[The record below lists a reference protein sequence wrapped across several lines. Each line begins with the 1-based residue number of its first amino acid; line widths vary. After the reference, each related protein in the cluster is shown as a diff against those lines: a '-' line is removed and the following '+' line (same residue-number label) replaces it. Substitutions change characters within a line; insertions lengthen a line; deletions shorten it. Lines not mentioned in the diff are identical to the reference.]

1 MKNWI
6 AKEPRLPA
14 IKTPVEIRTDI
25 SIWGKCAK
33 LKEYCE
39 HVNATE
45 IAMLMGGGVGDDVG
59 TDDNDHNEH

>member
-1 MKNWI
+1 M
-6 AKEPRLPA
+6 
-14 IKTPVEIRTDI
+14 EIRTDI

-45 IAMLMGGGVGDDVG
+45 IAMLMGGGVGDDAG